1 MRTFVVAVNFPWEN
15 GKRYTDKRLLQLR
28 ISPAQYQ
35 LLGPRILKRKNQ
47 RVNKLAITLAASGRT
62 AGKGAQQHQ
71 QEQQPGGQTILQ
83 AQRQGHGD
91 DGAHGELAL
100 STDIKEIGVVGKGK
114 GQGGEDKRGGLYQN
128 LAQVILIG
136 DDFPQGLAAHV
147 QGIHLHEQ
155 QQKAADDQADDH
167 GGDIIQKNITFRPH
181 AVCTSSS
188 SGTPAISRPICWVVS

>member
-1 MRTFVVAVNFPWEN
+1 MEFC
-15 GKRYTDKRLLQLR
+15 
-28 ISPAQYQ
+28 
-35 LLGPRILKRKNQ
+35 LGS
-47 RVNKLAITLAASGRT
+47 ADEAAYGRT

-83 AQRQGHGD
+83 AQRQGHGN

-114 GQGGEDKRGGLYQN
+114 GQGGEDKRGGLHQN

-147 QGIHLHEQ
+147 QGVH
-155 QQKAADDQADDH
+155 
-167 GGDIIQKNITFRPH
+167 
-181 AVCTSSS
+181 SS
-188 SGTPAISRPICWVVS
+188 